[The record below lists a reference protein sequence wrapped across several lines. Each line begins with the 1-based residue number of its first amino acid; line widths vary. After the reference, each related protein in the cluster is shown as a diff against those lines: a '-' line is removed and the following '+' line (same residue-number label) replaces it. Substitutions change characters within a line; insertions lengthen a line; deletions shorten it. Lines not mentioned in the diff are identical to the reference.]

1 VTAVGRTNRFVLY
14 TAALPRYRR
23 ESMDILSNRLG
34 RDWTVFAGD
43 SLLDPTVRTDEAA
56 TGWVRVTN
64 RGCLGRRV
72 LFQWGHWSEA
82 VRAEV
87 AIFDLNPRSIT
98 AWLLLSARR
107 LLRRRTLLWGHLY
120 PRQGSSSRTTPLRA
134 FMRRRADGCIVYSFA
149 EAADL
154 AANNPDERVWVAPN
168 AIYRQAEIFADHI
181 APGRT
186 ESAPGELILYVG
198 RLEPEK
204 KPGLL
209 LEAFAL
215 LAATDHDIVLCF
227 VGSGSLAPM
236 LEKRAAGLGLTDRV
250 RFEGSVHDAAALRA
264 FYANARCAVSPGYCG
279 LSLTQ
284 SMCFGV
290 PMVIGDPEPH
300 APEIELRA
308 LGLVSFFA
316 ADSVAE
322 LAAELRA
329 DSFSHT
335 AHERDAVVQFMRTN
349 YSAEA
354 MAAGLFDALHDVD
367 AGALNA
373 AAVGR
378 AQLDL
383 GRAT

>member
-1 VTAVGRTNRFVLY
+1 VSEVGLTNRFVLY
-14 TAALPRYRR
+14 IAALPRYRR
-23 ESMDILSNRLG
+23 ESMDIVRDRLG
-34 RDWTVFAGD
+34 RDWTAFAGD
-43 SLLDPTVRTDEAA
+43 SHLDPTVRSDDDP

-64 RGCLGRRV
+64 RRWLGRRL
-72 LFQWGHWSEA
+72 LFQWGHWSET

-87 AIFDLNPRSIT
+87 AILDLNPRSVT
-98 AWLLLSARR
+98 AWVLLCSRR

-120 PRQGSSSRTTPLRA
+120 PRTGPSSRTTPLRA

-149 EAADL
+149 EAAEL
-154 AANNPDERVWVAPN
+154 AASDPDERVWVAPN
-168 AIYRQAEIFADHI
+168 SIYREADIFADRP
-181 APGRT
+181 ACTRS
-186 ESAPGELILYVG
+186 ESAPAELILYVG

-209 LEAFAL
+209 LEAFAM
-215 LAATDHDIVLCF
+215 LAATDHDVALCF
-227 VGSGSLAPM
+227 VGSGSLAPT
-236 LEKRAAGLGLTDRV
+236 LAKRAADLGLTERV

-264 FYANARCAVSPGYCG
+264 IYASARCAVSPGYCG

-290 PMVIGDPEPH
+290 PMVIADPEPH

-322 LAAELRA
+322 LTAGIRA
-329 DSFSHT
+329 DSFAHT
-335 AHERDAVVQFMRTN
+335 DHERDAVVQFMRSN

-354 MAAGLFDALHDVD
+354 MADGLLDALC
-367 AGALNA
+367 NP
-373 AAVGR
+373 R
-378 AQLDL
+378 Q
-383 GRAT
+383 AT